1 MDEDLKPL
9 TLLYR
14 VHFCVLVSKVN
25 AFTMSLDSA
34 TSEQPAIDEY
44 FFAFLTAKTL
54 PFTENP
60 SCNSMAAFA

>member
-1 MDEDLKPL
+1 MDESLKPL

-25 AFTMSLDSA
+25 ALTMSLELA
-34 TSEQPAIDEY
+34 ASEQPSMDEY